1 MLDSTYP
8 NKLYNECRI
17 LWESVS
23 FGCGTTPCQVTGGW
37 TAIIL
42 VLLVQCLLMVQAFH
56 QRIRPIAFQ
65 ACYSIPSIRS
75 EIQKKMGSL
84 KSKRNQPPN
93 QFQPINAMWRLA
105 PPTLY
110 HANWRNAVRLRIKCS
125 CLRSEIGY
133 QGKVPLAPQTVHLL
147 PLCLPDLISYSSD
160 TWKIMERHPCLAIYL
175 SLFLPVWIY
184 IYISV

>member
-8 NKLYNECRI
+8 NKLCNECRI

-93 QFQPINAMWRLA
+93 QSTPCDGW
-105 PPTLY
+105 PPHLVPCQLTQCSATTHQMQLPEK
-110 HANWRNAVRLRIKCS
+110 WDRIS
-125 CLRSEIGY
+125 GESATSATDRTF
-133 QGKVPLAPQTVHLL
+133 A
-147 PLCLPDLISYSSD
+147 
-160 TWKIMERHPCLAIYL
+160 A
-175 SLFLPVWIY
+175 SLFARFD
-184 IYISV
+184 

>member
-17 LWESVS
+17 LWESQS

-42 VLLVQCLLMVQAFH
+42 VLLVQCLLMVQAPSTN
-56 QRIRPIAFQ
+56 RPIAFQ
-65 ACYSIPSIRS
+65 ACYSIRSIRS
-75 EIQKKMGSL
+75 EIQKKSWFPQ
-84 KSKRNQPPN
+84 KQAKPTT
-93 QFQPINAMWRLA
+93 QPIPTNQRHVLEN

-133 QGKVPLAPQTVHLL
+133 QGKVPPATQTVHLL
-147 PLCLPDLISYSSD
+147 PLCLPDLI
-160 TWKIMERHPCLAIYL
+160 L
-175 SLFLPVWIY
+175 
-184 IYISV
+184 